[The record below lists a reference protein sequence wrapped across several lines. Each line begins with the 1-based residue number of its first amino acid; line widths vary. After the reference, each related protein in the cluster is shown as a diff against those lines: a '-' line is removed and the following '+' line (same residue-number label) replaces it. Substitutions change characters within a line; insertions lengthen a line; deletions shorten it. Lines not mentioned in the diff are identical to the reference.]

1 MSESAWSQRNSSDS
15 LDSTGDSG
23 DDVDAENDDDDEEL
37 DLSGDTPFGSLE
49 VSRLL
54 EDLSETAAQMV
65 KEDLATKVSSSSS
78 GVESE
83 EEGSCSAS
91 SKTASDTQ
99 CDAAAVE
106 TEMEVASAFL
116 RVEPAEVVDK
126 EKEKD
131 ELENVNVREMRK
143 IFLLPSTPKSVGS
156 ANDSSQFELS
166 KSRSCACLA
175 MAAAVRWVVKTNT
188 FFTRF
193 SPTSLFALQEEG
205 GDLAGGDEEP
215 GAAESPQQPEADL
228 LFAGPEQVA
237 LSPEQEG
244 SGGRRRGVAG
254 PGPGAQVRQDF

>member
-175 MAAAVRWVVKTNT
+175 MAAAVRWVVKTNN
-188 FFTRF
+188 FTRF
-193 SPTSLFALQEEG
+193 SPTSLFPLQEEG